1 MGDVNMRYR
10 ISCAS
15 CLYYNEVNLV
25 RKYPCLKEFQI
36 DRHIEGKGTKNE
48 YHYYYIHLNSLE
60 ELNKLVKVLKFDVIV
75 GYDTWHDDSYY
86 EERPWM
92 SRYELMIYDDYIE

>member
-1 MGDVNMRYR
+1 MRYK
-10 ISCAS
+10 INCAS
-15 CLYYNEVNLV
+15 CVYGCNVNPIH
-25 RKYPCLKEFQI
+25 KYPCLKDFQI
-36 DRHIEGKGTKNE
+36 DRHTEGNE
-48 YHYYYIHLNSLE
+48 HYYYIHINSLK
-60 ELNKLVKVLKFDVIV
+60 ELNRLIKVLEFDVIV